1 MDEQALTAR
10 RPAAALLAAA
20 AASALLLGAGQAPAA
35 PRNVVLFVPDGLRS
49 ELVAP
54 ETTPNLAAF
63 AAAGVR
69 FANSHAVYPTVTM
82 VNAAAFATGHQP
94 GDTGVYAGSVYV
106 GEPVAAGGGSVVP
119 SLEDDPTLAELDAR
133 YNGLVGEQTLVA
145 SAIEAGY
152 STAVVGKYGPVAL
165 QVPARLRERTVLI
178 DDRTGRPG
186 GIAVP
191 AAIASR
197 MARSGLAVLAPGR
210 GDNGDAGNLRERGTR
225 STNAGQQ
232 TWFAAVT
239 TRAILPELKS
249 RHKPFLLIY
258 WSRDPDGTQH
268 NHGDSH
274 RSLEPGTTGPTVMAA
289 VRDADRAFGELLES
303 IDALGLRDSTDIIV
317 ASDHG
322 FSTITLDSAT
332 SAAARQSYRGVAPK
346 QLPHGFLALDL
357 GEALGL
363 PVREA
368 DGERAVL
375 AAGSHPE
382 EGSALLGHDPD
393 RPVAVVAANGGT
405 DAIYLPGDAAAA
417 LAARIVEYLLG
428 QDYVG
433 GLFVDDRF
441 GTIPGTLPLSAIGLS
456 GAART
461 PRPAIV
467 VSFRSASIGCPN
479 VLLCTALVADT
490 PLLPGQ
496 GAHGSLGRAD
506 TANFIA
512 AAGPG
517 FRRGYVDLMPASN
530 VDVGR
535 TMAALLGLR
544 VGTRG
549 RATGRVLSESLAGGS
564 EAPFTRETVRGVA
577 TAAGLA
583 TEIVLQ
589 RVGETRYVTAG
600 GISGRAV
607 GLAVPER

>member
-1 MDEQALTAR
+1 MDDQALICRQAR
-10 RPAAALLAAA
+10 ATPRVALAAA
-20 AASALLLGAGQAPAA
+20 CLLLGTGQALAA

-69 FANSHAVYPTVTM
+69 FANSHSVFPTVTM
-82 VNAAAFATGHQP
+82 VNAAAFATGHLP

-106 GEPVAAGGGSVVP
+106 GEPVAASGGSVVP
-119 SLEDDPTLAELDAR
+119 SLEDDPTLAELDGR
-133 YNGLVGEQTLVA
+133 FHGLLGEQTLIA
-145 SAIEAGY
+145 SAIDAGY

-186 GIAVP
+186 GIPVP
-191 AAIASR
+191 AAIAAR
-197 MARSGLAVLAPGR
+197 MAGSGLAVLAPGR

-239 TRAILPELKS
+239 TRAVLPELKK
-249 RHKPFLLIY
+249 RRRPFLLIY

-268 NHGDSH
+268 NHGDSQ

-289 VRDADRAFGELLES
+289 VKDADRAFGELLES
-303 IDALGLRDSTDIIV
+303 IEALGLKDSTDIIV

-332 SAAARQSYRGVAPK
+332 SPAARQSYRGVAPR
-346 QLPHGFLALDL
+346 QLPHGFLALDV
-357 GEALGL
+357 GSALGL
-363 PVREA
+363 PVRDP

-375 AAGSHPE
+375 APGAHPE
-382 EGSALLGHDPD
+382 EGSALLGEDPEH
-393 RPVAVVAANGGT
+393 PAVVVAANGGS
-405 DAIYLPGDAAAA
+405 DAIYLPFDGGAA
-417 LAARIVEYLLG
+417 LAPRIVEFLLG

-433 GLFVDDRF
+433 GLFVDDRL
-441 GTIPGTLPLSAIGLS
+441 GPIPGTLPLSAIGLG

-467 VSFRSASIGCPN
+467 VSFRSATIGCPN

-490 PLLPGQ
+490 PLQLGQ
-496 GAHGSLGRAD
+496 GAHGSLSRAD

-512 AAGPG
+512 AAGPD
-517 FRRGYVDLMPASN
+517 FRKGYVDLMPAGN
-530 VDVGR
+530 ADVGR
-535 TMAALLGLR
+535 TLAALLGLK
-544 VGTRG
+544 VGTHG
-549 RATGRVLSESLAGGS
+549 VATGRVLGESLTGGS
-564 EAPFTRETVRGVA
+564 EVPFTRETVRGPP
-577 TAAGLA
+577 TGAGLA

-600 GISGRAV
+600 GISGRVV
-607 GLAVPER
+607 GLAGPER